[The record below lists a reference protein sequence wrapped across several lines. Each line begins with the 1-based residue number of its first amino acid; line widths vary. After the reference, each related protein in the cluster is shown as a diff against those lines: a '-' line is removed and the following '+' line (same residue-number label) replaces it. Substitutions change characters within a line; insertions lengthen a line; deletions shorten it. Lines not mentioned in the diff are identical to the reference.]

1 MGKNFEK
8 TKKQL
13 NELREGFSK
22 LQNETKETIKKV
34 KETTQDMKKEY
45 NKDVEVS
52 GKKNRNPRNRN
63 SLKSTKKYS

>member
-8 TKKQL
+8 IKKQL
-13 NELREGFSK
+13 NELTEGFSK